1 MMMTQ
6 KLLLCLLVFSATP
19 VAAEPLRV
27 LIATSG
33 CCHNYDF
40 QTKAIQLAAD
50 QAGVDVVWTVAADGG
65 KGTDGRLEVFEKAD
79 WAESFDL
86 VIHNECFA
94 NTTDAAY
101 IRGITDAHRAGLPA
115 VVVHCAMHTFR
126 SVDFDDWR
134 QMLGVTSRRHEH
146 QSRYPVT
153 VAAANHPVMRDFP
166 DNWVTPKDELY
177 IIEKTWPAVE
187 VLATSRS
194 ERDDRTDPVFWTNQ
208 FGDARVFG
216 TTYGHSDETFSD
228 PVYTTTLI
236 RGMLWAA
243 GRLE

>member
-1 MMMTQ
+1 M
-6 KLLLCLLVFSATP
+6 LLKILCCSVLTALPA
-19 VAAEPLRV
+19 VAGEPLRV

-40 QTKAIQLAAD
+40 QTKAIQLAAKE
-50 QAGVDVVWTVAADGG
+50 AGVDVVWTVANDGG
-65 KGTDGRLEVFEKAD
+65 KGTKGRLEVFEKPD
-79 WAESFDL
+79 WADSFDL

-94 NTTDAAY
+94 DTTDADY
-101 IRGITDAHRAGLPA
+101 IRSITEAHREGLPA

-146 QSRYPVT
+146 KSRYPVT
-153 VAAANHPVMRDFP
+153 VAATDHPIMRDFP
-166 DNWVTPKDELY
+166 DDWVTPNDELY
-177 IIEKTWPAVE
+177 IIEKTWPGVT
-187 VLATSRS
+187 VLATSQS
-194 ERDDRTDPVFWTNQ
+194 EKADRRDPVFWTHQ
-208 FGDARVFG
+208 FGDGRVFG

-228 PVYTTTLI
+228 PVYTGTLV